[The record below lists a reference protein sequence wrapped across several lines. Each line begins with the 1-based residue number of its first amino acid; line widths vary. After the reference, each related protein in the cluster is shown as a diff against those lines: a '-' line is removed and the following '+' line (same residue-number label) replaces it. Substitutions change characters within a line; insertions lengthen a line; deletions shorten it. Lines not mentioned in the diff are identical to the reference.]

1 MREKF
6 QIPNGIQNTEY
17 RIRRLSRL
25 PSAFRNSIFHIP
37 YSVFRIPFRISN
49 FVIILLAFTFLFPA
63 PALAANLTTSADIRS
78 AVTLANEKGWCA
90 VKETLKGDCKKRQT
104 LCNDSEWAEFIQDN
118 VEFRNGAPFVRQG
131 TGVLGVAG
139 TLLNPVTGIV
149 AHTAGGE
156 RVTQGEELP
165 AGVYTYLI
173 KDVRNRSRIIP
184 FTEATCFCACNAGD
198 PDIRCKGKGTG
209 APANFFG
216 DELFTR
222 EECERACANENRVMA
237 EKCAGSLA
245 LIETLDI
252 ESAEGQAAAAAAET
266 ASNIN
271 ALCFTRS
278 ECSDQDGI
286 FEKWD
291 ECKDGKGRCYAKEP
305 VIALN
310 TPIGSVK
317 EIQGL
322 GSYIVTVFRYMV
334 SILAIATTVMFVY
347 GAFQYLLGSAIPSI
361 SRGKETMIDAIMGML
376 LVLGS
381 TAILRTLNPEI
392 LNLNPIKLY
401 MVNTVRFVNAASCA
415 DLDPGLK
422 LADAGTQDSAKSYE
436 EVSGAEGAF
445 SVSPKRAACGHMY
458 FVEGA
463 VGQPC
468 EGAYCEDPAEACVS
482 CANAALSECQGV
494 PGTRKVCAKV
504 EFAGTV
510 NYADGRFPEVVYLIM
525 VCGYAQG
532 SSFEVTEDNISIA
545 YTMSLEGMA
554 RTVGSV
560 KTIKEVNGQAMYAF
574 DLDEAELREAANAC
588 AGGGN
593 AFRGALLGVQYND
606 DTNLGGRAVQALSEL
621 RSIGFQ
627 DDMAILSKQNCG
639 GGTGFFSG
647 YASGA
652 NVDKP
657 DLVRA
662 IQCGFAKGR
671 LQNPSL
677 EYWSLDELL
686 RAARGQGP
694 ITCDFSVSEKNAPS
708 NPGSL
713 PSLCPA
719 GE

>member
-1 MREKF
+1 MRNTPL
-6 QIPNGIQNTEY
+6 IPRTA
-17 RIRRLSRL
+17 IRATALV
-25 PSAFRNSIFHIP
+25 A
-37 YSVFRIPFRISN
+37 
-49 FVIILLAFTFLFPA
+49 LAFLFSA
-63 PALAANLTTSADIRS
+63 PVLAANLTTSADIRS

-90 VKETLKGDCKKRQT
+90 VKDLSKADCKKRQT
-104 LCNDSEWAEFIQDN
+104 VCNDSEWAEFIQDN

-131 TGVLGVAG
+131 TGALGVAG

-271 ALCFTRS
+271 ALCFRAS
-278 ECSDQDGI
+278 ECSEQDGI

-291 ECKDGKGRCYAKEP
+291 QCKDGKGRCYAKEP
-305 VIALN
+305 VITLN
-310 TPIGSVK
+310 TRIGSVK

-322 GSYIVTVFRYMV
+322 SSYIVTVFRYMV
-334 SILAIATTVMFVY
+334 SILAVATTIMFVY

-361 SRGKETMIDAIMGML
+361 SGGKQIMIDAIVGML

-381 TAILRTLNPEI
+381 AAILRTLNPEI
-392 LNLNPIKLY
+392 LKLNPIKVY
-401 MVNTVRFVNAASCA
+401 MVNTVRFIQAAYCS
-415 DLDPGLK
+415 DLDAGLK
-422 LADAGTQDSAKSYE
+422 LADAGVPPSTKSYE
-436 EVSGAEGAF
+436 EVSSAEGAF
-445 SVSPKRAACGHMY
+445 SVSPKRAECGHSY

-494 PGTRKVCAKV
+494 PSTRKVCAEV

-510 NYADGRFPEVVYLIM
+510 NYADGRFPEEVYLIM

-657 DLVRA
+657 DLARA